1 MAARN
6 RPGLSENTRQRIK
19 TTMIVE
25 RLAKHIVGELELS
38 STQIRA
44 AEILLNKTLPNL
56 SAAQVDSTVKLETSL
71 AGLISGLHEASA
83 ATDSDLAGQSEDL
96 RH

>member
-1 MAARN
+1 
-6 RPGLSENTRQRIK
+6 
-19 TTMIVE
+19 MIVE

-71 AGLISGLHEASA
+71 AGLITGIGNEIGA
-83 ATDSDLAGQSEDL
+83 ATDSNLAGQSGDL